1 MSPIGSRCIQ
11 LPRGSCAASGCSI
24 NGVDIMAISTLCFSN
39 IHIGASFYFCAQ
51 TFDLAIV
58 YSICIICTWCY
69 INNLTA
75 THVDW
80 TICDIDG
87 ISTNFHFWTS
97 CRIRNGCNTCQ
108 ITFHINFEGLNAI
121 YITARC
127 FSVFT
132 IFHVD
137 NGFSKIFN
145 LCFAVISDVRKILIS
160 NASNNC
166 FVTSNILTI
175 TIDIGHSYIAI
186 SIDCIG
192 SWFNVAF
199 FSSYSLQLRYIDC
212 IIIIDTIRY
221 ISNCLITSIDASFG
235 NGWATSNSQAVINNF
250 SITNCQ
256 GAIFCQINILVQG
269 VDVFLV
275 ATSRRITNTLFNIK
289 VFASYKGNSITWFYD
304 SRYWVTRMSTTI
316 FTACSSIPTRVV
328 DSLYYIL
335 SCCYTIIGRFFCLT
349 SVIRCNR
356 TTLGKLYFN
365 PIIISRSGDKTFT
378 FNIQGAVF

>member
-1 MSPIGSRCIQ
+1 MSAISSRGIH
-11 LPRGSCAASGCSI
+11 LPRGSSTASGCSI

-39 IHIGASFYFCAQ
+39 IHIVASFYFCTQA
-51 TFDLAIV
+51 FDLAVV
-58 YSICIICTWCY
+58 YSICVICTWCY
-69 INNLTA
+69 IDNLTA
-75 THVDW
+75 AHVDW

-97 CRIRNGCNTCQ
+97 CRIRNGCDTCQ
-108 ITFHINFEGLNAI
+108 ITFHINFEGLNTI
-121 YITARC
+121 YITAGC

-145 LCFAVISDVRKILIS
+145 LCFTVISDVRKILIS

-166 FVTSNILTI
+166 LVTSNILTI
-175 TIDIGHSYIAI
+175 TINIGHGYIAI
-186 SIDCIG
+186 IIYCIG
-192 SWFNVAF
+192 TWFDVAF

-212 IIIIDTIRY
+212 ISVIDTIRY
-221 ISNCLITSIDASFG
+221 ISNCLITSIDACFS
-235 NGWATSNSQAVINNF
+235 NGWTTSNSQTIINNF
-250 SITNCQ
+250 SVPNCQ
-256 GAIFCQINILVQG
+256 GAIFCQINVLVQG

-289 VFASYKGNSITWFYD
+289 VFACHKGNSITWFYN
-304 SRYWVTRMSTTI
+304 SRYRVACMGTTI
-316 FTACSSIPTRVV
+316 FTARSSIPTRVV

-365 PIIISRSGDKTFT
+365 PIIISRRGDETFT
-378 FNIQGAVF
+378 FNIQGAIF